1 MENTFSEIL
10 TILRVFYWKGVLAQK
25 LSRDACGE
33 NFSRL
38 IVHESLIEYFV
49 QKYVLEV
56 YKFFSRGNSA
66 QKVFRANL
74 HAKFFLEY

>member
-10 TILRVFYWKGVLAQK
+10 TILRVFYWKRVLAQK
-25 LSRDACGE
+25 LSRDARGE

-56 YKFFSRGNSA
+56 YKFFSRSNSA